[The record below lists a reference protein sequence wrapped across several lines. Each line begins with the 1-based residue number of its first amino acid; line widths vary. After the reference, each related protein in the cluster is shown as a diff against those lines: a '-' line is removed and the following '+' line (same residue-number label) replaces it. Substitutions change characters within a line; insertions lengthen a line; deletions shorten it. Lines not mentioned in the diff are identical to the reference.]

1 MQIPLAVKWHS
12 VLLGST
18 TWKIVH
24 GFLQS
29 WATVSDELVERT
41 KPHILDGVSTA
52 WNEEASEKKK
62 TDYIPLFN
70 NTASLDIDKK
80 SM

>member
-1 MQIPLAVKWHS
+1 
-12 VLLGST
+12 
-18 TWKIVH
+18 
-24 GFLQS
+24 
-29 WATVSDELVERT
+29 VSDELVERT